1 MTQDDGTTSDIAST
15 TPEKSADA
23 SYSIVTDIDA
33 NPSTTGL
40 PTAAAVASYAAS
52 ARHGTIS
59 ITGDGTNATGTIGTA
74 TYLVNTGVGYVSGS
88 FTAKATIAR
97 GSLGAI
103 SAATSLSSWVGASS
117 RTYEGIGLSTN
128 SSGNRDISLRLVVD
142 GNGTGILYSSAI
154 KSGDV
159 VQFKMYC

>member
-1 MTQDDGTTSDIAST
+1 
-15 TPEKSADA
+15 
-23 SYSIVTDIDA
+23 
-33 NPSTTGL
+33 
-40 PTAAAVASYAAS
+40 
-52 ARHGTIS
+52 
-59 ITGDGTNATGTIGTA
+59 
-74 TYLVNTGVGYVSGS
+74 VGYISGS
-88 FTAKATIAR
+88 FTAQSTIAR

-128 SSGNRDISLRLVVD
+128 SNGNRDISLRLVVD

-154 KSGDV
+154 LAGDA